1 MKPKTTNQILKNIG
15 VCALA
20 LTGSQMPALAATPEK
35 MNIVF
40 ILADDLGWSDCTL
53 YGTTKLYQT
62 PNLER
67 LAKRGITFTNAH
79 SASPLCSPTRAS
91 ILTGQ
96 TPARNGHT
104 APVHHTAD
112 VNMKASVMEKAPAGD
127 KAIQCR
133 SASRLDTSLPT
144 LGKLIKADGYSTAH
158 FGKWHL
164 GSEPFSPLQHGFD
177 VDIPHWPGPG
187 PAGSFVAPW
196 KFPAFKELSPKE
208 HIEDRMADEAVKWLR
223 SIDKDQPFY
232 MNYWMFSVHAPFNA
246 KEELVEYYRGKI
258 DTTQAQRSST
268 YAAMVHSMDDAIG
281 KLLDEIDR
289 LGIADRTAIIFIA
302 DNGGNMYNYL
312 PETTKD
318 GKKYTSTA
326 TDNSPLRGGKATMFE
341 GGFRVPCVVVW
352 PGVTKPGTR
361 TDAMIQT
368 TDFYPT
374 ILNQLG
380 IPLPENYK
388 IDGYDITSALSGKKF
403 HREPM
408 FTFFPHAPRV
418 PDWLPGSVAVSEGDW
433 KLIRM
438 FHQGENGAHGYMLFN
453 LKKDIGER
461 NNLASKSPKRV
472 KQMDRLIENHLKDAQ
487 AVVPIPNPSF
497 DPAKYHPE
505 LVGIQGK
512 ETK

>member
-1 MKPKTTNQILKNIG
+1 MKKLPAKQFARNIG
-15 VCALA
+15 SCALV
-20 LTGSQMPALAATPEK
+20 LTGSQLLAMAATPEK
-35 MNIVF
+35 MNVIF

-67 LAKRGITFTNAH
+67 LAKRGMTFTNAH
-79 SASPLCSPTRAS
+79 SASPLSSPTRAS

-96 TPARNGHT
+96 TPARTGIT
-104 APVHHTAD
+104 APNCHVPEVELKPSLA
-112 VNMKASVMEKAPAGD
+112 KKAPAGD
-127 KAIQCR
+127 KSIQCQ
-133 SASRLDTSLPT
+133 SATRLSTDLPT
-144 LGKLIKADGYSTAH
+144 LGKLIKAEDYATAH

-164 GSEPFSPLQHGFD
+164 GSEPYSPLQQGFD
-177 VDIPHWPGPG
+177 LDIPHWPGPG

-196 KFPAFKELSPKE
+196 KFTAFKELSPKE
-208 HIEDRMADEAVKWLR
+208 HIEDRMAIEATKWLQ
-223 SIDKDQPFY
+223 SLDKNQPFY

-289 LGIADRTAIIFIA
+289 LGISDRTAIIFIA

-318 GKKYTSTA
+318 GKKYTSTT

-341 GGFRVPCVVVW
+341 GGIRVPCVVVW
-352 PGVTKPGTR
+352 PGLTKPGTIS
-361 TDAMIQT
+361 DALIQT

-380 IPLPENYK
+380 IDLPHNHK
-388 IDGYDITSALSGKKF
+388 IDGYDIKAALSGKKF
-403 HREPM
+403 ARKPM
-408 FTFFPHAPRV
+408 FTFFHMRQKFPIGF
-418 PDWLPGSVAVSEGDW
+418 L
-433 KLIRM
+433 
-438 FHQGENGAHGYMLFN
+438 HQ
-453 LKKDIGER
+453 
-461 NNLASKSPKRV
+461 
-472 KQMDRLIENHLKDAQ
+472 
-487 AVVPIPNPSF
+487 
-497 DPAKYHPE
+497 
-505 LVGIQGK
+505 
-512 ETK
+512 